1 MFKYENQS
9 LCIKICN
16 GSIGSMGADRKRML
30 KLKEKFNLQKG
41 KICLSGHSA
50 GGHLTAANKDH
61 PFVSHAFPLSALVDL
76 EPISLSFWSTQ
87 ISSHRY

>member
-30 KLKEKFNLQKG
+30 KLKEKFT
-41 KICLSGHSA
+41 CFA
-50 GGHLTAANKDH
+50 
-61 PFVSHAFPLSALVDL
+61 P
-76 EPISLSFWSTQ
+76 
-87 ISSHRY
+87 